1 MKLYKC
7 VREKFDCKKIILHQM
22 HNMLEAGKVMNCT
35 MMALHKKQAENA
47 SWQISSFSTTEVK
60 HTPEEHD
67 RHKEGGGGGTRSW
80 VLPFLLKRSWLKQ
93 PQQQQQ

>member
-1 MKLYKC
+1 MQ
-7 VREKFDCKKIILHQM
+7 VGKF
-22 HNMLEAGKVMNCT
+22 
-35 MMALHKKQAENA
+35 
-47 SWQISSFSTTEVK
+47 SSFSTTEVK

-93 PQQQQQ
+93 PQQQQQQQA